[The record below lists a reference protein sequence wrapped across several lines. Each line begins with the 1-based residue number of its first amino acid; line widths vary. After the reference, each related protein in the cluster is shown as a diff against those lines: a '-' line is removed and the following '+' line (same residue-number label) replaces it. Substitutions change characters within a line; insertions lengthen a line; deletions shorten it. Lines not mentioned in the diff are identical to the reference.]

1 MNVACVAGGRPSTP
15 RMPSATRG
23 VAMRSP
29 CMLHLIPREMST
41 PDRARDALGAMRCKR
56 RLVARGAPRHHMN
69 VSHPPRG
76 GPVRFAPL
84 LVLLL
89 AAACH
94 GAPPQAGTD
103 QLSRV
108 ATMDTA
114 TARRI
119 CQSPDSVI

>member
-1 MNVACVAGGRPSTP
+1 M
-15 RMPSATRG
+15 
-23 VAMRSP
+23 
-29 CMLHLIPREMST
+29 
-41 PDRARDALGAMRCKR
+41 
-56 RLVARGAPRHHMN
+56 
-69 VSHPPRG
+69 
-76 GPVRFAPL
+76 RFAPL

-119 CQSPDSVI
+119 CQSPDSVISGTKDCVLLDQSRRRDPQRQSPAPRVP